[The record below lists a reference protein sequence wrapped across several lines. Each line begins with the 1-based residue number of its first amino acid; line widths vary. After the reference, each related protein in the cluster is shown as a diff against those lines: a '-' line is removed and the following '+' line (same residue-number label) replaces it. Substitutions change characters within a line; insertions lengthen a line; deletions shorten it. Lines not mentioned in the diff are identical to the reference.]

1 MKNAIHLTKFE
12 KSVYRAVMEIPLG
25 QTRTYQWVARRI
37 GNHKSARAVGNALN
51 KNPFAPYI
59 PCHRVIGSCGALGG
73 YRGGL
78 KKKIAILKKEF
89 AYKKKIEKTSGNR
102 WKIMEIYCFKNISTN
117 FTNEVS
123 GFLNI
128 SIFN

>member
-1 MKNAIHLTKFE
+1 MKNVHLTKFE

-25 QTRTYQWVARRI
+25 ETRTYQWVAQRI

-59 PCHRVIGSCGALGG
+59 PCHRVIASCGTLGG

-78 KKKIAILKKEF
+78 KKKAELLKKERSYLSF
-89 AYKKKIEKTSGNR
+89 HVVRSTYHAKKRKR
-102 WKIMEIYCFKNISTN
+102 FFEILRRGT
-117 FTNEVS
+117 
-123 GFLNI
+123 
-128 SIFN
+128 